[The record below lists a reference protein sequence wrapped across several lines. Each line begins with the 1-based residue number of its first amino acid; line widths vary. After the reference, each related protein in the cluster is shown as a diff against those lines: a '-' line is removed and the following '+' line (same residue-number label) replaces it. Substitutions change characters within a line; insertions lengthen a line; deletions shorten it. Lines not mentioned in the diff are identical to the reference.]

1 MRVSLVITIAGSV
14 TVMLTIVV
22 VTLVVTLS
30 PNTGG
35 DKDYRE
41 YLLNSIDPN
50 SINKFLRELTSKPHP
65 AGSVRDRDLAVSIQ
79 ARWEGFGLENVKL
92 MEYDVLLSS
101 PGVPNKFSTLD
112 SGGNVLFESSNTQPP
127 VDDPP
132 PYGQD
137 EILSFNAFSANGIV
151 ISDKVVYA
159 NYGSE
164 EDFQLLATYNIS
176 VSDSIVVIRYGQI
189 FRGDKVRFA
198 EARGANGV
206 ILYSDPADV
215 APEGPSFTYPNS
227 VYAPPGA
234 TQLGSLRLQ
243 GDLLTP
249 GYPAIE
255 SAFRIPMEKADLPK
269 IPVQPVG
276 YHDASVLLR
285 RVKGQVGSQQ
295 LTFKEDS
302 TRRGGRPQGHRG
314 AWTLVFCNWAAEEPG
329 IIGSTEFAEQFSV
342 SLKDRAV
349 VYLNVDT
356 LIGGNYSFMAMG
368 VPMLHDI
375 IMDMAQLVAN
385 PDKEEVKVGR
395 PTLYDTWL
403 ARYPDDSPGGS
414 RPLVLPFGSGSD
426 YRAFMFSLGIP
437 SMDMCFTVAP
447 GEKGLPLYHTA
458 YETYKLN
465 TQLMDQGLLF
475 HQASAR
481 MWGLLA
487 LEFST
492 RNFLPFGVV
501 PYVDFISTAWK
512 DFLTTYKKILTNLDV
527 KTEYLK
533 KSVTTLQAAG
543 ADFMSRLNDEENP
556 EHVFLAP
563 SVTNGYEWE
572 TFPGLRDLLREENP
586 DRRAVQEQIAIL
598 THHFLMAANALT
610 FDLWQ

>member
-276 YHDASVLLR
+276 YHDASVLLSLI
-285 RVKGQVGSQQ
+285 GGD
-295 LTFKEDS
+295 TAPAAW
-302 TRRGGRPQGHRG
+302 RGGLNLTYMVGPDLLDGSKVKLEVNNSLSRKTVQDVVGVLKGTEEPDRFVLLGNHYDAWGYGGLDPSSATAALTELVKVFTQMYREGWRPRR
-314 AWTLVFCNWAAEEPG
+314 TLVFCNWAAEEPG

-527 KTEYLK
+527 KT
-533 KSVTTLQAAG
+533 VT
-543 ADFMSRLNDEENP
+543 
-556 EHVFLAP
+556 
-563 SVTNGYEWE
+563 
-572 TFPGLRDLLREENP
+572 
-586 DRRAVQEQIAIL
+586 
-598 THHFLMAANALT
+598 
-610 FDLWQ
+610 